1 MAKFRVALSGDF
13 LKSDG
18 TPAYPM
24 VDLAPLAA
32 AGGEVAYVHSVDR
45 VMRAADLEGF
55 DALILLGSRFDARSI
70 PADGRLA
77 VVARFGVGYDTV
89 DVAAC
94 TKAGIALVIT
104 PDGVRRPVAV
114 TVLTL
119 MLALASRL
127 FAKDRITRM
136 GPQGWAMRSDYMGL
150 GLTGRTLGLLGV
162 GNIGAE
168 VLRLAAPLDMRFIA
182 HDPYIDPAKARALG
196 ADLVD
201 LDTLFRESDFVSIN
215 VPLGDRTRGLVG
227 ARLFG
232 LMKPTAY
239 LINTARGP
247 IVDQRALHEVLASRP
262 HRRGRARRLRG
273 RAGAGRR
280 ADPQARQR
288 HRHPARALLHRR
300 VLRRQRRRRR
310 PRRALG
316 HARRDPGKPRQSGGR
331 RDTGVA
337 PAPGGASH
345 ARRECVAVI
354 PAGAKRRAGIHGS
367 AGVGPG

>member
-24 VDLAPLAA
+24 VDLAPLAE

-55 DALILLGSRFDARSI
+55 DALILLGSRFDERSI

-94 TKAGIALVIT
+94 TEAGIALVIT

-136 GPQGWAMRSDYMGL
+136 GPAGWAMRSDYMGL

-201 LDTLFRESDFVSIN
+201 LDTLFREADFVSIN
-215 VPLGDRTRGLVG
+215 VPLGDKTRGLVG
-227 ARLFG
+227 ARLLG
-232 LMKPTAY
+232 LMKRTAY
-239 LINTARGP
+239 LINTARAPRGAG
-247 IVDQRALHEVLASRP
+247 DRP
-262 HRRGRARRLRG
+262 HRRGRARRVRG

-280 ADPQARQR
+280 ADPAARQR

-310 PRRALG
+310 PRRSFG
-316 HARRDPGKPRQSGGR
+316 HARRDPGEPRQSRGRRNAGMAATHGGAPRARRGGGR
-331 RDTGVA
+331 LDSRACNCVPHVVYFATDDARDLL
-337 PAPGGASH
+337 
-345 ARRECVAVI
+345 
-354 PAGAKRRAGIHGS
+354 
-367 AGVGPG
+367 

>member
-24 VDLAPLAA
+24 VDLAPLAEV
-32 AGGEVAYVHSVDR
+32 GGEVAYVHSVDR
-45 VMRAADLEGF
+45 VMRDADLEGF
-55 DALILLGSRFDARSI
+55 DALILLGSRFDERSI

-182 HDPYIDPAKARALG
+182 HDPYIEPAKARALG

-201 LDTLFRESDFVSIN
+201 LDTLFREADFVSIN
-215 VPLGDRTRGLVG
+215 VPLGDNTRGLVG
-227 ARLFG
+227 ARLLG

-247 IVDQRALHEVLASRP
+247 IVDERALYRALAE
-262 HRRGRARRLRG
+262 GRL
-273 RAGAGRR
+273 AGAGLDVFEEEPTPTDNPLLGLDNVVVTPHGICFTDECMRRLAESAFRAALDVAAGRKPPYIVNPEALARR
-280 ADPQARQR
+280 A
-288 HRHPARALLHRR
+288 
-300 VLRRQRRRRR
+300 
-310 PRRALG
+310 
-316 HARRDPGKPRQSGGR
+316 
-331 RDTGVA
+331 
-337 PAPGGASH
+337 
-345 ARRECVAVI
+345 
-354 PAGAKRRAGIHGS
+354 
-367 AGVGPG
+367 

>member
-24 VDLAPLAA
+24 VDLAPLAE
-32 AGGEVAYVHSVDR
+32 AGGEFAYVHSVDR

-55 DALILLGSRFDARSI
+55 DALILLGSRFDERSI

-94 TKAGIALVIT
+94 TEAGIALVIT

-136 GPQGWAMRSDYMGL
+136 GPAGWAMRSDYMGL

-182 HDPYIDPAKARALG
+182 HDPFIDPAKARALG

-201 LDTLFRESDFVSIN
+201 LDTLFREADVVSIN
-215 VPLGDRTRGLVG
+215 VPLGDKTRGLVG
-227 ARLFG
+227 ARLLG
-232 LMKPTAY
+232 LMKRTAY
-239 LINTARGP
+239 LINTARRPTSRSCGSTTSSSP
-247 IVDQRALHEVLASRP
+247 RTRSASPTSASPATAPPMSAPSFRSCAARPRRTSSIRRWWRRRSGADAWRRVARLRRMCSGHPGRSEAESRDPWLRRRGSRIAASRLP
-262 HRRGRARRLRG
+262 GRPRTGFRSP
-273 RAGAGRR
+273 GA
-280 ADPQARQR
+280 
-288 HRHPARALLHRR
+288 
-300 VLRRQRRRRR
+300 RRR
-310 PRRALG
+310 PSAPRR
-316 HARRDPGKPRQSGGR
+316 
-331 RDTGVA
+331 
-337 PAPGGASH
+337 
-345 ARRECVAVI
+345 
-354 PAGAKRRAGIHGS
+354 
-367 AGVGPG
+367 

>member
-1 MAKFRVALSGDF
+1 MAKFRVALSDDF
-13 LKSDG
+13 LKADG

-24 VDLAPLAA
+24 VDLAPLTD

-55 DALILLGSRFDARSI
+55 DALILLGSRFDERSI
-70 PADGRLA
+70 PGDGRLA

-94 TKAGIALVIT
+94 TKAGIGLVIT

-114 TVLTL
+114 TVLTF

-136 GPQGWAMRSDYMGL
+136 GPAGWATRSDYMGL

-182 HDPYIDPAKARALG
+182 HDPYIGAEKARALG
-196 ADLVD
+196 AELVD
-201 LDTLFRESDFVSIN
+201 LDTLFQEADFVSIN
-215 VPLGDRTRGLVG
+215 VPLSDRTRGLVG
-227 ARLFG
+227 ARLLG

-247 IVDQRALHEVLASRP
+247 IVDQRALHEALAS
-262 HRRGRARRLRG
+262 GRI
-273 RAGAGRR
+273 AGAGLDVFEVEPAPADEPILRLDNVIVTPHALCFTDECFAGNGAADVR
-280 ADPQARQR
+280 AVLAAMRGEVPANLVNPEVVETPEWQARVA
-288 HRHPARALLHRR
+288 ARA
-300 VLRRQRRRRR
+300 
-310 PRRALG
+310 
-316 HARRDPGKPRQSGGR
+316 
-331 RDTGVA
+331 
-337 PAPGGASH
+337 
-345 ARRECVAVI
+345 
-354 PAGAKRRAGIHGS
+354 
-367 AGVGPG
+367 